1 MQVINENKKGLIRAG
16 EPESACLAV
25 VYVDW
30 TPGRAEV
37 DLFIGSSICF
47 DSDDNFFA
55 AGLQDGTLKR
65 GETLVDDATA
75 TIGIAKALTNKS
87 LPAS

>member
-37 DLFIGSSICF
+37 DLFIGSSVCF
-47 DSDDNFFA
+47 DSDDDFLA
-55 AGLQDGTLKR
+55 AGFQDGTLKR
-65 GETLVDDATA
+65 GETLVDDSAA
-75 TIGIAKALTNKS
+75 TISEALTNKS